1 MPPKGGIIFC
11 RLTRGYPI
19 RLSPHCYLHPRLY
32 PFLPSFHFTVTLL
45 NINRCLRLIL
55 SCRINSVISLFVCV
69 VQISASDMSLMI
81 RGEPLGK
88 SRELSAD
95 GISGNR
101 YLRSGGVRW
110 REPQGM
116 AGIVRVA
123 DACNWLRCHNCP

>member
-1 MPPKGGIIFC
+1 MPPLGGIIFC
-11 RLTRGYPI
+11 RFTRCYPI
-19 RLSPHCYLHPRLY
+19 RHFTPLLSTPSLVS
-32 PFLPSFHFTVTLL
+32 FLPSFYFTVTLL
-45 NINRCLRLIL
+45 NITRCLRLIL
-55 SCRINSVISLFVCV
+55 SCRINCVISLFVCV
-69 VQISASDMSLMI
+69 VQICASDMSLTI
-81 RGEPLGK
+81 HGVRLGK

>member
-1 MPPKGGIIFC
+1 M
-11 RLTRGYPI
+11 
-19 RLSPHCYLHPRLY
+19 
-32 PFLPSFHFTVTLL
+32 
-45 NINRCLRLIL
+45 
-55 SCRINSVISLFVCV
+55 ISLFVCV

-101 YLRSGGVRW
+101 YLRSGGVRR

-116 AGIVRVA
+116 AGVVRVA
-123 DACNWLRCHNCP
+123 DA